1 MVEQETEVKQLRAAI
16 YSLGCKVNIYESE
29 YVTSELVKNGY
40 TIVGWEEEAD
50 VYIINTCS
58 VTNEADKKD
67 RKIINGALKRNKDA
81 ITVVMG
87 CHVQAG
93 FPIEGANI
101 VIGNKDKSKIVR
113 LIEEYKEKKQNIT
126 RIYDLTSADF
136 EDMQITNFN
145 KHTRAFV
152 KIQDGCNA
160 FCTYCIIPYIRGS
173 LRSKEENKVIAEV
186 TSLTQKGFKEIVL
199 TGIHTGRYGIDKET
213 NLYHLLTQLV
223 KIPNLYRIRL
233 SSIEIN
239 EITPEIINLIKTNPI
254 MAKHLHIPLQS
265 GSNHI
270 LKMMNRKYNVDYY
283 INKINEIRKEIPNIS
298 ITTDL
303 ILGFPNETEENY
315 QETLNTLNKIKFTKI
330 HTFPYSRRKG
340 TKADKM
346 PNQING
352 KTKKERVREVLEL
365 SNKYEQEY
373 YTNNLNKEYEIVTE
387 DHKDKTIG
395 YTTNYIPIVL
405 PTHKPNNQ
413 VIKVTLT
420 KLNKDTNQILGEIK
434 EEVVTK

>member
-1 MVEQETEVKQLRAAI
+1 MKAAI
-16 YSLGCKVNIYESE
+16 YTLGCKVNIYESE
-29 YVTSELVKNGY
+29 YVTGELIKNGY
-40 TIVGWEEEAD
+40 TIVPWDSIAD

-67 RKIINGALKRNKDA
+67 RKIINGAIKKNKDA
-81 ITVVMG
+81 IIVVMG

-101 VIGNKDKSKIVR
+101 VIGNKDKSKIIE
-113 LIEEYKEKKQNIT
+113 LIEKYKQDNQSIT
-126 RIYDLTSADF
+126 QIYDLTNTDF

-160 FCTYCIIPYIRGS
+160 FCTYCIIPYVRGP
-173 LRSKEENKVIAEV
+173 LRSKDEQKVIEEV
-186 TSLTQKGFKEIVL
+186 TSLVEKGFKEIVL
-199 TGIHTGRYGIDKET
+199 TGIHTGRYGIDKDT
-213 NLYHLLTQLV
+213 NLHHLLTQLV

-239 EITPEIINLIKTNPI
+239 EITNEIIELIKTNPI

-265 GSNHI
+265 GSNYI
-270 LKMMNRKYNVDYY
+270 LKKMNRKYDVDYF
-283 INKINEIRKEIPNIS
+283 INKITDIRKQIPDIS

-303 ILGFPNETEENY
+303 ILGFPDETEEHY

-340 TKADKM
+340 TAADKM
-346 PNQING
+346 PNQVDG
-352 KTKKERVREVLEL
+352 KIKKQRVREVLEL

-373 YTNNLNKEYEIVTE
+373 YTNNLNKEYEILTE
-387 DHKDKTIG
+387 EHKDITIG
-395 YTTNYIPIVL
+395 YTTNYIPVIL
-405 PTHKPNNQ
+405 STHKPNNEI
-413 VIKVTLT
+413 IKVTLNKVN
-420 KLNKDTNQILGEIK
+420 KLTNQVEGEVIT
-434 EEVVTK
+434 TK